1 MPILLTILFAPVM
14 GVLTVFYVGKMI
26 LCDLASFAGWIL
38 GHIVGMMLFGIK
50 CINPAFTDKFFDKV
64 EKWSDD

>member
-26 LCDLASFAGWIL
+26 LCDLASFAVWIL
-38 GHIVGMMLFGIK
+38 GHIVRKLLFNAK
-50 CINPAFTDKFFDKV
+50 CIDKLYK
-64 EKWSDD
+64 